1 MPVTDLEIVKTP
13 SVSGYSDQYVVEL
26 TFEHDDDSIT
36 ETETVAFPV
45 GGGAGDVIEFINVL
59 RKADDYITEHCG
71 EPEDDEVEGY
81 EKWCEYSNPGLHSWP
96 SDSNGNYFARL
107 ERITVAHY
115 DVSGTCFEVR
125 LVENE

>member
-1 MPVTDLEIVKTP
+1 MPVVDLQIVTTP
-13 SVSGYSDQYVVEL
+13 SVSGFSDQYVVEL

-36 ETETVAFPV
+36 ENETVAFPADV
-45 GGGAGDVIEFINVL
+45 IPGVVIEFINVL
-59 RKADDYITEHCG
+59 READDYIAEHCG

-81 EKWCEYSNPGLHSWP
+81 EIWCNYSNPGLHSWP

-107 ERITVAHY
+107 ERIAVAYY
-115 DVSGTCFEVR
+115 DRSGTRFEVK